1 LRWQEPNANNVYF
14 NEKNSG
20 IKHLIY
26 NIVMAKKKN
35 YSIDV
40 MIIIMKRAQRKT
52 PLVFFPMISKDI
64 HAETKK
70 HVALCRPM
78 HENL

>member
-26 NIVMAKKKN
+26 NIVMAKKKKKN

-40 MIIIMKRAQRKT
+40 MIIILKRAQRKT
-52 PLVFFPMISKDI
+52 PLVFFSHDLQGYPCRD
-64 HAETKK
+64 KK
-70 HVALCRPM
+70 TRSVMQADA
-78 HENL
+78 